1 MVRHSLRQL
10 AGMGGDVRLWRWSAI
25 LNHNSPSVGAD
36 SAKVLLGKR
45 SY

>member
-1 MVRHSLRQL
+1 MVRDSWRQL

-25 LNHNSPSVGAD
+25 LNHNSPSVGA
-36 SAKVLLGKR
+36 KVLLGKR